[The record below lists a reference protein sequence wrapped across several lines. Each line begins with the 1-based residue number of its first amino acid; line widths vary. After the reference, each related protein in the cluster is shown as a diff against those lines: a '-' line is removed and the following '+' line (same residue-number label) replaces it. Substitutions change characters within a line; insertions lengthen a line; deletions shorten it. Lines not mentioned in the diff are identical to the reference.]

1 MQRVRQ
7 SKPQVWLLSGMIFV
21 LNPILV
27 GFLLSGWLYNAA
39 FGSSAFSPVQAQS
52 GFSLS
57 GHTGPGKYE

>member
-39 FGSSAFSPVQAQS
+39 FSPVQAQS

-57 GHTGPGKYE
+57 SHTGPGKYE